1 MSRKYR
7 IAGNFRG
14 RKLSRFFSHP
24 RKFSPRNSRHATPI
38 MLPFHESFLC
48 EMLLSTDLRKFFP
61 SKISCY
67 MVRGRLDLWLI
78 QVCMTNAKC
87 LSGQSPQLLLPLQ
100 IQCKF
105 IVLLIGLLIN
115 LCFNFVHARHTRPPP
130 PHPPSGSPLSRPPC
144 PQWVSSI
151 SDYACYTSWTLHSI
165 FSYWHFGLRLYNDVV
180 GLDNDD
186 DR

>member
-24 RKFSPRNSRHATPI
+24 QKFSPRNSRHAKPI
-38 MLPFHESFLC
+38 MLPFHESFLR

-61 SKISCY
+61 SKISRY
-67 MVRGRLDLWLI
+67 MVRGRLELWLI

-87 LSGQSPQLLLPLQ
+87 LSGQSPHDQLLLPLQ

-105 IVLLIGLLIN
+105 IIIIIITVEPPNKGRFGNGPLVLCSEVVPISEVHDFSTHFDCIILI
-115 LCFNFVHARHTRPPP
+115 
-130 PHPPSGSPLSRPPC
+130 
-144 PQWVSSI
+144 
-151 SDYACYTSWTLHSI
+151 TS
-165 FSYWHFGLRLYNDVV
+165 
-180 GLDNDD
+180 
-186 DR
+186 